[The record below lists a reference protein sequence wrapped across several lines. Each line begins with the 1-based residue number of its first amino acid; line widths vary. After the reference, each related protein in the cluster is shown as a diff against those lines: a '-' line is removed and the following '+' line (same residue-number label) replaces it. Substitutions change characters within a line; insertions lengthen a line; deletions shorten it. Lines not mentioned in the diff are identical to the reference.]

1 MENMEMIVEI
11 FLSAGVMELMDR
23 EFFLVDILE
32 DHSRYFSLERACI
45 VKDTTWTFAST

>member
-1 MENMEMIVEI
+1 MENVEMIVEI

-32 DHSRYFSLERACI
+32 DHTSHWSARA
-45 VKDTTWTFAST
+45 S

>member
-23 EFFLVDILE
+23 EFFLADFLE
-32 DHSRYFSLERACI
+32 DHTSHWSARA
-45 VKDTTWTFAST
+45 S